1 MQSYDALPADDERL
15 DEETKMIAAG
25 PDEADDEDD
34 VLDAGAAPKRRD
46 DDDDD
51 GDDEDDEDDDFDD
64 EDDES
69 DDDEDGDDESEDE
82 DEDSDDDESDDD
94 ESDDDEDGDDD
105 DSDDD
110 ESDDDGSDD
119 EDDED
124 GDDEDDED
132 EDEEASAEVAAPP
145 AARKPRAK
153 KAAATEEGSEDDEA
167 AAAEAGLS
175 DAEKEAAFATA
186 IRMAEALLFAAAEP
200 LDEATLRKRLPRG
213 TRVPAVLAALED
225 VYRSRG
231 VVLKKVAGRWSF
243 MTSPDLQHMLEE
255 HRQVQRKLS
264 RAALETLAIIAYH
277 QPCTRAEIEDIRG
290 VSLSKGT
297 LDLLMEIDWV
307 KVRGRRRVPGR
318 PVTYGTSDEFLVHFG
333 LESADALPGIEELRA
348 SGLLEALPASGGIPM
363 PGEALNDA
371 GEDPLD
377 EDDDGREYLEPL
389 VDEDAD
395 EKAAK
400 EKSATDNE

>member
-15 DEETKMIAAG
+15 DEETKIIAAG
-25 PDEADDEDD
+25 PDEADDEEA
-34 VLDAGAAPKRRD
+34 VLDAGAAPKRR
-46 DDDDD
+46 
-51 GDDEDDEDDDFDD
+51 EDD
-64 EDDES
+64 
-69 DDDEDGDDESEDE
+69 
-82 DEDSDDDESDDD
+82 DDD
-94 ESDDDEDGDDD
+94 ESDDDEDGDEDDDGESEDEDEEADDDEDSDDEDSDDESDDD

-110 ESDDDGSDD
+110 DDDG
-119 EDDED
+119 
-124 GDDEDDED
+124 DED
-132 EDEEASAEVAAPP
+132 EDEAEEASAEVAAPP
-145 AARKPRAK
+145 VARKPRAK

-186 IRMAEALLFAAAEP
+186 IRIAEALLFAAAEP

-225 VYRSRG
+225 IYRSRG

-377 EDDDGREYLEPL
+377 EDDDGREFLEPL
-389 VDEDAD
+389 VDEEAD

-400 EKSATDNE
+400 EKPASDNE

>member
-15 DEETKMIAAG
+15 DDETKMIAAG
-25 PDEADDEDD
+25 PDQADDEED

-51 GDDEDDEDDDFDD
+51 DGDDEDDDDIDD

-69 DDDEDGDDESEDE
+69 DDDEDGDD
-82 DEDSDDDESDDD
+82 DDDDEESDDD
-94 ESDDDEDGDDD
+94 ESDDEDGDDDESDDD

-110 ESDDDGSDD
+110 EED

-124 GDDEDDED
+124 GDED

-225 VYRSRG
+225 IYRSRG

-389 VDEDAD
+389 VDEEAD

-400 EKSATDNE
+400 EKSASTDE

>member
-1 MQSYDALPADDERL
+1 MQSHDALPADDERL
-15 DEETKMIAAG
+15 EEETQIAAAG
-25 PDEADDEDD
+25 PDEADDEDTA
-34 VLDAGAAPKRRD
+34 LDAGAAPKRRD
-46 DDDDD
+46 DDEDD
-51 GDDEDDEDDDFDD
+51 GDDDEDDDDFDD

-69 DDDEDGDDESEDE
+69 DDDED
-82 DEDSDDDESDDD
+82 
-94 ESDDDEDGDDD
+94 
-105 DSDDD
+105 
-110 ESDDDGSDD
+110 
-119 EDDED
+119 ED
-124 GDDEDDED
+124 GDDEDDDSDDDDEESDDDDDDDDDDD
-132 EDEEASAEVAAPP
+132 EDEGEESSAEVTAPP
-145 AARKPRAK
+145 AARKPRAR

-167 AAAEAGLS
+167 ADAEAGLS

-213 TRVPAVLAALED
+213 TRVPAILAALED
-225 VYRSRG
+225 IYRSRG
-231 VVLKKVAGRWSF
+231 VVLKKVAGRWAF

-277 QPCTRAEIEDIRG
+277 QPCTRAEIEDVRG

-318 PVTYGTSDEFLVHFG
+318 PVTYGTTDEFLVHFG

-363 PGEALNDA
+363 PGESLDEA

-377 EDDDGREYLEPL
+377 DDDDGREYLEPL
-389 VDEDAD
+389 VDEEADA
-395 EKAAK
+395 KAAK
-400 EKSATDNE
+400 DKSASNDE

>member
-1 MQSYDALPADDERL
+1 MQSYDALPADEDRL
-15 DEETKMIAAG
+15 EEETKLIAAAG
-25 PDEADDEDD
+25 EEADDD
-34 VLDAGAAPKRRD
+34 VALTAGTAQKRRD
-46 DDDDD
+46 DDDGDD
-51 GDDEDDEDDDFDD
+51 DDDDDEDDDDFDD
-64 EDDES
+64 EDDEES
-69 DDDEDGDDESEDE
+69 DDEDDDDSDE
-82 DEDSDDDESDDD
+82 DASDDDESDED
-94 ESDDDEDGDDD
+94 EED
-105 DSDDD
+105 
-110 ESDDDGSDD
+110 
-119 EDDED
+119 
-124 GDDEDDED
+124 DDED
-132 EDEEASAEVAAPP
+132 EDEDQDDEAAAEIAAP
-145 AARKPRAK
+145 AARKPRVK
-153 KAAATEEGSEDDEA
+153 KAEAEPSEEDEA
-167 AAAEAGLS
+167 SAAEAGLS

-225 VYRSRG
+225 IYRSRG
-231 VVLKKVAGRWSF
+231 VVLKKVAGRWAF

-318 PVTYGTSDEFLVHFG
+318 PVTYGTTDEFLVHFG

-363 PGEALNDA
+363 PGESLNEA

-377 EDDDGREYLEPL
+377 EDDDGREFLEPL
-389 VDEDAD
+389 VDEEAD
-395 EKAAK
+395 EKAVR
-400 EKSATDNE
+400 EKSASDDE

>member
-15 DEETKMIAAG
+15 EDEIKIIAAAE
-25 PDEADDEDD
+25 DEADADATA
-34 VLDAGAAPKRRD
+34 LSAGAAPKRRE
-46 DDDDD
+46 DDDD
-51 GDDEDDEDDDFDD
+51 GDDDD
-64 EDDES
+64 S
-69 DDDEDGDDESEDE
+69 DDDDD
-82 DEDSDDDESDDD
+82 DSDDDDDESDDD
-94 ESDDDEDGDDD
+94 DAGDDDSDDD

-110 ESDDDGSDD
+110 ESDDDED

-124 GDDEDDED
+124 GEDDDED
-132 EDEEASAEVAAPP
+132 EGEEASAEVAAPP
-145 AARKPRAK
+145 ARKPRARK
-153 KAAATEEGSEDDEA
+153 SAATGEGSEDDEA

-175 DAEKEAAFATA
+175 DAEKEAAFAAA
-186 IRMAEALLFAAAEP
+186 IRIAEALLFAAAEP

-231 VVLKKVAGRWSF
+231 VVLKKVAGRWAF

-264 RAALETLAIIAYH
+264 RAALETLSIIAYH
-277 QPCTRAEIEDIRG
+277 QPCTRAEIEEIRG

-363 PGEALNDA
+363 PGEALNEA

-377 EDDDGREYLEPL
+377 EDDDGREFLEPL
-389 VDEDAD
+389 VDEEAD
-395 EKAAK
+395 EKAARG
-400 EKSATDNE
+400 KSASDDE

>member
-1 MQSYDALPADDERL
+1 MQSHDALPADERL
-15 DEETKMIAAG
+15 EEETQIVAAG
-25 PDEADDEDD
+25 PDEAEDEDTA
-34 VLDAGAAPKRRD
+34 LDAGAAPKRRD
-46 DDDDD
+46 DDDEDD
-51 GDDEDDEDDDFDD
+51 GDDDEDDDDFDD
-64 EDDES
+64 EDDVS
-69 DDDEDGDDESEDE
+69 DDDEDGDDEDEDSD

-94 ESDDDEDGDDD
+94 DDDDED
-105 DSDDD
+105 DDD
-110 ESDDDGSDD
+110 E
-119 EDDED
+119 E
-124 GDDEDDED
+124 DED
-132 EDEEASAEVAAPP
+132 EDENASAEVTAPP
-145 AARKPRAK
+145 AARKSRAK
-153 KAAATEEGSEDDEA
+153 KAAATDEGSEDDEA
-167 AAAEAGLS
+167 AEAEAGLS

-213 TRVPAVLAALED
+213 TRIPAVLAALED
-225 VYRSRG
+225 IYRNRG
-231 VVLKKVAGRWSF
+231 VVLKKVAGRWAF

-318 PVTYGTSDEFLVHFG
+318 PVTYGTTDEFLVHFG

-363 PGEALNDA
+363 PGESLDEA

-389 VDEDAD
+389 VDEEADA
-395 EKAAK
+395 KAAK
-400 EKSATDNE
+400 DKSASNDE

>member
-1 MQSYDALPADDERL
+1 MQSYDALPADEERL
-15 DEETKMIAAG
+15 EEETKIIAAAE
-25 PDEADDEDD
+25 DEAGEGDAA
-34 VLDAGAAPKRRD
+34 LSAGAAQKRRED
-46 DDDDD
+46 DDDNDDD
-51 GDDEDDEDDDFDD
+51 GDEDDDDFDD

-69 DDDEDGDDESEDE
+69 DDEDDD
-82 DEDSDDDESDDD
+82 DSDDDSDDDDSDDDDD
-94 ESDDDEDGDDD
+94 ESDDDED
-105 DSDDD
+105 
-110 ESDDDGSDD
+110 D
-119 EDDED
+119 EDDE
-124 GDDEDDED
+124 ED

-153 KAAATEEGSEDDEA
+153 KAEAEPSEEDEA
-167 AAAEAGLS
+167 SAAEAGLS

-243 MTSPDLQHMLEE
+243 MTAPDLQHMLEE

-318 PVTYGTSDEFLVHFG
+318 PVTYGTTDEFLVHFG

-363 PGEALNDA
+363 PGDALSEA

-377 EDDDGREYLEPL
+377 EDDDGREFLEPL
-389 VDEDAD
+389 VDEEEDA
-395 EKAAK
+395 KAAK
-400 EKSATDNE
+400 DKSASDDE

>member
-1 MQSYDALPADDERL
+1 MQSYDALPADEDRL
-15 DEETKMIAAG
+15 EEETKLIAAA
-25 PDEADDEDD
+25 DEADDDAA
-34 VLDAGAAPKRRD
+34 LTAGAAQKRRD

-51 GDDEDDEDDDFDD
+51 GDDDDDDADDED
-64 EDDES
+64 EES
-69 DDDEDGDDESEDE
+69 DD
-82 DEDSDDDESDDD
+82 DDDESDDD
-94 ESDDDEDGDDD
+94 DDSDEDDEESDDEDE
-105 DSDDD
+105 
-110 ESDDDGSDD
+110 DD

-124 GDDEDDED
+124 DD
-132 EDEEASAEVAAPP
+132 EASAEVAAPP
-145 AARKPRAK
+145 AARKPRVK
-153 KAAATEEGSEDDEA
+153 KAQTEAEPSEEDEA
-167 AAAEAGLS
+167 SAAEAGLS
-175 DAEKEAAFATA
+175 DAEKEVAFATA

-225 VYRSRG
+225 IYRSRG
-231 VVLKKVAGRWSF
+231 VVLKKVAGRWAF

-318 PVTYGTSDEFLVHFG
+318 PVTYGTTDEFLVHFG

-363 PGEALNDA
+363 PGESLNEA

-377 EDDDGREYLEPL
+377 EDDDGREFLEPL

-395 EKAAK
+395 DKAAR
-400 EKSATDNE
+400 EKSASDDE

>member
-1 MQSYDALPADDERL
+1 MVACGASSLGRPVANKARAQG
-15 DEETKMIAAG
+15 IG
-25 PDEADDEDD
+25 D
-34 VLDAGAAPKRRD
+34 VV
-46 DDDDD
+46 
-51 GDDEDDEDDDFDD
+51 
-64 EDDES
+64 
-69 DDDEDGDDESEDE
+69 EDE
-82 DEDSDDDESDDD
+82 DDDESDDD
-94 ESDDDEDGDDD
+94 DNDSDDDDDDD

-110 ESDDDGSDD
+110 DDESEDDDD
-119 EDDED
+119 
-124 GDDEDDED
+124 DDEDDED
-132 EDEEASAEVAAPP
+132 EDDDEEEELETAPAP
-145 AARKPRAK
+145 KKSRAK
-153 KAAATEEGSEDDEA
+153 APKSDEEKAEDEA
-167 AAAEAGLS
+167 AAADAGLS
-175 DAEKEAAFATA
+175 DAEKEAAFHAA

-225 VYRSRG
+225 IYRNRG
-231 VVLKKVAGRWSF
+231 VTLKKVAGRWSF

-264 RAALETLAIIAYH
+264 RAAIETLSIIAYH

-318 PVTYGTSDEFLVHFG
+318 PVTYGTTDEFLVHFG
-333 LESADALPGIEELRA
+333 LESADSLPGIEELRA

-363 PGEALNDA
+363 PGESLDEA

-377 EDDDGREYLEPL
+377 EDDDGREFLEPL
-389 VDEDAD
+389 VDEEADA
-395 EKAAK
+395 KAAK
-400 EKSATDNE
+400 DKSPAGDE